1 MRPKKEKIPK
11 TMSFDKV
18 HFRYLQA
25 LAPQHFMKQDG
36 AIALAADAHPVLVQY
51 YESIQWRALEAIHGV
66 FDETCTL
73 DQVEDRIAK
82 KKEEMGIEYPTKD
95 IDEYDDDPYGDEYW
109 E

>member
-1 MRPKKEKIPK
+1 M
-11 TMSFDKV
+11 
-18 HFRYLQA
+18 
-25 LAPQHFMKQDG
+25 
-36 AIALAADAHPVLVQY
+36 
-51 YESIQWRALEAIHGV
+51 